1 MEDKKQATRDR
12 GIDMDMEGLTP
23 SNVVL
28 TPPPPVTFETSS
40 LPSEPGTSQ
49 NKMLASEA
57 TFSNKR
63 SPPAHDEAPL
73 LKRSTI
79 SSQLQQSTLPSD
91 DDAETIKVAG
101 MEGDTAALD
110 EPEWFLCKP
119 AGLNS
124 EWWKYFEKFN
134 ARHHSEKRDKAACLM
149 CFEEKNFH
157 RGTVACKGGTTSG
170 LKRHLQIHHRKE
182 YEGIMQKSQ
191 QIKTLA
197 PHL

>member
-1 MEDKKQATRDR
+1 MSDMEEKKQATRDR
-12 GIDMDMEGLTP
+12 GIDKDMEGLTP

-28 TPPPPVTFETSS
+28 THPPHVTFETSS

-49 NKMLASEA
+49 NKMLTSEA
-57 TFSNKR
+57 TFSTKR
-63 SPPAHDEAPL
+63 SLPAHDEAPL
-73 LKRSTI
+73 PKRSTI

-124 EWWKYFEKFN
+124 EW
-134 ARHHSEKRDKAACLM
+134 
-149 CFEEKNFH
+149 
-157 RGTVACKGGTTSG
+157 
-170 LKRHLQIHHRKE
+170 
-182 YEGIMQKSQ
+182 
-191 QIKTLA
+191 
-197 PHL
+197 